1 MTIRKEAFGE
11 LPDGQKVTEY
21 ILTNSRGTEARILDY
36 GCILRSLTVLG
47 IDVVLGFDTLAE
59 YVADG
64 SHFGAVVGRVA
75 NRISEG
81 RFHLDHT
88 EYQLALNDGLN
99 HLHGGIK
106 GFDRYVWEAF
116 ADGEQLVLSRT
127 SPEGEEGYP
136 GTLQVQVTYELTE
149 QNALRITYEAVSDAD
164 TLLNLTN
171 HAYFNLN
178 GQGSGTATGH
188 VLQIHANEV
197 TENDFC
203 CVPTGRFLLVE
214 GTPFDFRNPCRI
226 GQRIEDEHP
235 QIEYGKGYDINFV
248 LDGKGSFARAATAIG
263 DRTGLSMAVYTDQP
277 GMQLYTANHM
287 DGIPGKGGAV
297 YNARDAVCLETQGFP
312 DAVNHPEFPSVVLQ
326 GGEPFRSVTEY
337 RFG

>member
-1 MTIRKEAFGE
+1 M
-11 LPDGQKVTEY
+11 
-21 ILTNSRGTEARILDY
+21 
-36 GCILRSLTVLG
+36 
-47 IDVVLGFDTLAE
+47 
-59 YVADG
+59 
-64 SHFGAVVGRVA
+64 
-75 NRISEG
+75 
-81 RFHLDHT
+81 
-88 EYQLALNDGLN
+88 
-99 HLHGGIK
+99 
-106 GFDRYVWEAF
+106 
-116 ADGEQLVLSRT
+116 
-127 SPEGEEGYP
+127 
-136 GTLQVQVTYELTE
+136 
-149 QNALRITYEAVSDAD
+149 
-164 TLLNLTN
+164 
-171 HAYFNLN
+171 
-178 GQGSGTATGH
+178 
-188 VLQIHANEV
+188 
-197 TENDFC
+197 
-203 CVPTGRFLLVE
+203 E

-248 LDGKGSFARAATAIG
+248 LDGKGSFARAATVIG